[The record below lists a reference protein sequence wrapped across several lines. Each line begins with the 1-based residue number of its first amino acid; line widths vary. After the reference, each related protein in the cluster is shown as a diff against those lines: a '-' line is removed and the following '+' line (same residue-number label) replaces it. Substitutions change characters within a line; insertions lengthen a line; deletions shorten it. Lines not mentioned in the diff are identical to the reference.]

1 MSELIQL
8 FSTNINIK
16 KIRKLGKFLYSACER
31 SDTMQTKKSP
41 SIKSLR
47 IWYA

>member
-31 SDTMQTKKSP
+31 SDTK
-41 SIKSLR
+41 LR
-47 IWYA
+47 NLHPLNL